1 MTETKT
7 YLITWQPEE
16 AESGYYFL
24 SLVQHTNASL
34 PELMALAFK
43 SEDLD
48 PCQTYE
54 LCSIIETSDHR
65 VIY

>member
-48 PCQTYE
+48 PSQTYE

>member
-1 MTETKT
+1 
-7 YLITWQPEE
+7 
-16 AESGYYFL
+16 
-24 SLVQHTNASL
+24 
-34 PELMALAFK
+34 MALAFK

-48 PCQTYE
+48 PSQTYE

>member
-1 MTETKT
+1 MNETKT

-16 AESGYYFL
+16 AELGHYFL
-24 SLVQHTNASL
+24 SQVQHTNASI

-48 PCQTYE
+48 PSQTYE